1 MTPDEKDWKL
11 FRSKIGLWQENY
23 INKLNKEYA
32 AILCD
37 DEAPSVKFWRLEKR
51 LKEDQ
56 KSRGVQIYL
65 RRSTMF
71 EDIVSLLKDEVITFK
86 DLTDFSDDLKEK
98 IKVVFTDR

>member
-11 FRSKIGLWQENY
+11 FKSKIGLWQENY

-32 AILCD
+32 AILCG
-37 DEAPSVKFWRLEKR
+37 DEVPSVKFWCLEKR
-51 LKEDQ
+51 IKEDQ

-71 EDIVSLLKDEVITFK
+71 EDIVSLLKDEVITFE
-86 DLTDFSDDLKEK
+86 DLNDFSDDLKEK
-98 IKVVFTDR
+98 IKFVITD

>member
-32 AILCD
+32 AILCG
-37 DEAPSVKFWRLEKR
+37 DEAPSVKFWSLEKR
-51 LKEDQ
+51 IKEDQ
-56 KSRGVQIYL
+56 KSRGVQIHL
-65 RRSTMF
+65 RRSTMI
-71 EDIVSLLKDEVITFK
+71 EDIVSLLKDKVIAFA

-98 IKVVFTDR
+98 IKFVFTDR